1 MADTSQPTVYD
12 YASPNTWRF
21 NLARLPLVT
30 WFCVNGNIPG
40 INLGEAQY
48 PTPMADIGITGDKLT
63 YETLNITFLVDE
75 ELKNYRELWDWMV
88 GIGFPKQHKQ
98 WETAL
103 SAGTSELVQMSV
115 SPDSGARDNPTY
127 SEDTLYSDGSLVIYN
142 SKNNP
147 KVELSFYSMFP
158 TSLSGL
164 NFSQQEADVEYLR
177 ADASFRF
184 LYYDF
189 KVSA

>member
-21 NLARLPLVT
+21 NLSRLPLVT

-48 PTPMADIGITGDKLT
+48 PTPMADIGVTGDKLT
-63 YETLNITFLVDE
+63 FETLNITFMVDE
-75 ELKNYRELWDWMV
+75 ELNNYRELWNWMV
-88 GIGFPKQHKQ
+88 GIGFPKQHSQ
-98 WETAL
+98 WEAAL
-103 SAGTSELVQMSV
+103 SGGGSGAITRSM
-115 SPDSGARDNPTY
+115 SPDAGGRDTPSYDESN
-127 SEDTLYSDGSLVIYN
+127 LYSDGSLVIYN

-147 KVELSFYSMFP
+147 KVELSFYQMFP

-164 NFSQQEADVEYLR
+164 VFSQQEADVEYLR

-189 KVSA
+189 RTSI

>member
-1 MADTSQPTVYD
+1 MRKILKFLKIFSILTIFLSFSIAVFVLFVLWKY
-12 YASPNTWRF
+12 SPE
-21 NLARLPLVT
+21 LPS
-30 WFCVNGNIPG
+30 
-40 INLGEAQY
+40 Y
-48 PTPMADIGITGDKLT
+48 
-63 YETLNITFLVDE
+63 E

-103 SAGTSELVQMSV
+103 SAGTSAVVLKTS
-115 SPDSGARDNPTY
+115 SPDQGDRDNPTFD
-127 SEDTLYSDGSLVIYN
+127 EGNLYSDGSLIIYN

-147 KVELSFYSMFP
+147 KVELSFYQMFP

-164 NFSQQEADVEYLR
+164 SFSQQEADVEYLR

>member
-1 MADTSQPTVYD
+1 
-12 YASPNTWRF
+12 
-21 NLARLPLVT
+21 
-30 WFCVNGNIPG
+30 
-40 INLGEAQY
+40 
-48 PTPMADIGITGDKLT
+48 
-63 YETLNITFLVDE
+63 
-75 ELKNYRELWDWMV
+75 MV